1 MRRERRAWYVYDWAN
16 SGYVTTTQTVLFAPY
31 LTVVAR
37 RAACPSLPDGQVC
50 RQTLSVLGL
59 PVAPGSLAL
68 YAITVATLL
77 SALVLPLVGALAD
90 RVRRPA
96 RLLGAFAWTGAAAA
110 SAMVA
115 LGGDRWWLGI
125 LLVLVATVSLVC
137 SLVVYDALLCEVSP
151 PERRDATSSRGWAL
165 GYLGGFLLLALNL
178 ALVSNPQLLRVGE
191 EGAVRLSLLS
201 AGLWWAL
208 FTLVPVLGLRRMVRA
223 RAPDAVV
230 AGTALDARAGAAPA
244 VVAVVVAPVRQ
255 LVSTLRGLRRYPQVW
270 RFLLA
275 YLVFNDG
282 IQTVIAAAS
291 VYGQEELG
299 FSSAQLITTVLL
311 VQGVAFA
318 GALVFGAVAARTGA
332 QRAVLGGLV
341 LWSVVVLLAFGV
353 PRGAFG
359 TWLALAVLI
368 GLVLG
373 GTQALARSL
382 YSQLVPVGAQA
393 EYFSLYQAGER
404 GTSWVGTLLFGLVAQ
419 LSGSYRP
426 ALVALLAF
434 FVVGA
439 LLLRRVD
446 VAAGTRDA
454 RATADGPSDPD
465 GTGSAVQHSA

>member
-137 SLVVYDALLCEVSP
+137 SLVVYDALLCEVSG
-151 PERRDATSSRGWAL
+151 PEQRDATSSRGWAL

-178 ALVSNPQLLRVGE
+178 ALVSDPQLLGVGE

-208 FTLVPVLGLRRMVRA
+208 FTLVPVLGLRRVVRA
-223 RAPDAVV
+223 RVPDAVV
-230 AGTALDARAGAAPA
+230 AGTALDARAGARAT
-244 VVAVVVAPVRQ
+244 AVVVAPVRQ

-446 VAAGTRDA
+446 VAAGMRDA
-454 RATADGPSDPD
+454 QAAAPRGPADPD
-465 GTGSAVQHSA
+465 GSGSAVQRSA

>member
-454 RATADGPSDPD
+454 RAAADGPSDPD